1 MTERNGV
8 MMKMKNAYTW
18 SHWMR
23 TMVCLL
29 LAMSMLLCACAKTG
43 GDETTGP
50 KENQSI
56 FGDGD
61 GRLEAQDAVDSLT
74 NIYGALLSA
83 LGGNRPDSYGYEMD
97 MVLTLGQEVLDGVS
111 QSFQQSGI
119 NPDAS
124 WLREIGLH
132 MEMNYDGDLV
142 QTIVDAQLGGNSVI
156 SADVIVDMVGGMSY
170 VGVPAIQDQYIG
182 AKMDMSQ
189 MPDANAMLEEYA
201 ALVKDLPTDEEL
213 NALLSRYLNLV
224 LETLTDP
231 TTGETE
237 LSTGGISKKVA
248 TTTYS
253 FTRHNVLDIAQA
265 VLTTAKT
272 DTELEKVLDAFSKVV
287 NEQGAKQAAEGGYTW
302 TDVDLHAQM
311 LEGIEPA
318 LKNIQDEKQ
327 NAEDM
332 ELARLVIYADGDDQ
346 VGGMLQVNNGYALMD
361 YLQLYT
367 LKQEDQS
374 ALFVNVMGTLYL
386 TGTGEQLGSKFSGEY
401 VISYMGGDFVH
412 VEVQDFDTEALKKG
426 ELEGTVCLRP
436 GAALLNNLGS
446 SLPIPADLVI
456 ELELDTSSERA
467 HIECNL
473 YAAEVL
479 MISISMSSRT
489 VSSDDISV
497 PESYAD
503 ASDSAQMEAWLECV
517 SLEAMLEN
525 LRSAGVPS
533 DVVDLLKQSI
543 ENAMSGGSA
552 YDEPVS
558 MLPG

>member
-1 MTERNGV
+1 

>member
-1 MTERNGV
+1 

-18 SHWMR
+18 SRWMR

-156 SADVIVDMVGGMSY
+156 GADVIVDIVGGMSY

-213 NALLSRYLNLV
+213 NALLSRYLDLV

-237 LSTGGISKKVA
+237 LSTGGISKKVV

-272 DTELEKVLDAFSKVV
+272 DAELEKVLDAFSKVV

-318 LKNIQDEKQ
+318 LKDIQDEKQ

-361 YLQLYT
+361 CLQLYT

-386 TGTGEQLGSKFSGEY
+386 AGTGEQVGSKFSGEY
-401 VISYMGGDFVH
+401 VISDMGGAFVH

-436 GAALLNNLGS
+436 GVALLNNLGS

-479 MISISMSSRT
+479 MIGISMSSRT
-489 VSSDDISV
+489 ASSDDISV
-497 PESYAD
+497 PESYTD
-503 ASDSAQMEAWLECV
+503 ASDSAQMEAWLEGV

-543 ENAMSGGSA
+543 ENAMSGGGA

>member
-1 MTERNGV
+1 

-18 SHWMR
+18 SRWIR

-83 LGGNRPDSYGYEMD
+83 LGGNRPDGYGYEMD

-119 NPDAS
+119 NSDAS

-156 SADVIVDMVGGMSY
+156 GADVIVDMVGGMSY

-189 MPDANAMLEEYA
+189 MPDANAMLEDYA

-213 NALLSRYLNLV
+213 NALLSRYLDLV

-237 LSTGGISKKVA
+237 LSTGDISKKVA

-253 FTRHNVLDIAQA
+253 FTCHNVLDIAQA

-272 DTELEKVLDAFSKVV
+272 DAELEKVLDAFSKVV

-318 LKNIQDEKQ
+318 LKDIQDEKQ

-401 VISYMGGDFVH
+401 VISYMGGAFVH

-479 MISISMSSRT
+479 MIGISMSSRT
-489 VSSDDISV
+489 VSSDDIFV

-503 ASDSAQMEAWLECV
+503 ASDSVQMEAWLEGV

-533 DVVDLLKQSI
+533 DVADLLKQSI
-543 ENAMSGGSA
+543 ENAMSGGGA

>member
-1 MTERNGV
+1 

-18 SHWMR
+18 SRWMR

-83 LGGNRPDSYGYEMD
+83 LGGNQPDSYGYEMD

-156 SADVIVDMVGGMSY
+156 GADVIVDMVGGMSY

-189 MPDANAMLEEYA
+189 MPDANAMLEGYA

-213 NALLSRYLNLV
+213 NALLSRYLDLA

-272 DTELEKVLDAFSKVV
+272 DAELEKVLDAFSKVV

-318 LKNIQDEKQ
+318 LKDIQDEKQ

-479 MISISMSSRT
+479 MIGISMSSRT
-489 VSSDDISV
+489 ASSDDISV

-503 ASDSAQMEAWLECV
+503 ASDSAQMEAWLEGV

-533 DVVDLLKQSI
+533 DVADLLKQSI
-543 ENAMSGGSA
+543 ENAMSGGGA